1 MKKMIPYEKLSKK
14 QQQTLNKA
22 KRGTWG
28 SLNPL
33 TRTPPNSKAYNRR
46 RTQDWKKELP
56 DPASFLFAQGK
67 FCGIMDK
74 TIHKEYSHAVD
85 RH

>member
-1 MKKMIPYEKLSKK
+1 MTKMIPYEKLSKK
-14 QQQTLNKA
+14 QQKALNKA
-22 KRGTWG
+22 KRGSWG

-56 DPASFLFAQGK
+56 DPASFLFALQEI
-67 FCGIMDK
+67 CGIMGK
-74 TIHKEYSHAVD
+74 TSLQGVFL
-85 RH
+85 

>member
-1 MKKMIPYEKLSKK
+1 MAKMIPYEKLSKK
-14 QQQTLNKA
+14 QQKALNKA
-22 KRGTWG
+22 KRGSWG

-56 DPASFLFAQGK
+56 DPASFLFARQEI
-67 FCGIMDK
+67 CGIMGK
-74 TIHKEYSHAVD
+74 TSLQGVFL
-85 RH
+85 

>member
-14 QQQTLNKA
+14 QQRVLNQA
-22 KRGTWG
+22 KRGSWG

-33 TRTPPNSKAYNRR
+33 TRTPPNSRAYNRK

-56 DPASFLFAQGK
+56 DPASFVFASHPI
-67 FCGIMDK
+67 CGIMETPIDK
-74 TIHKEYSHAVD
+74 GAFAWN
-85 RH
+85 